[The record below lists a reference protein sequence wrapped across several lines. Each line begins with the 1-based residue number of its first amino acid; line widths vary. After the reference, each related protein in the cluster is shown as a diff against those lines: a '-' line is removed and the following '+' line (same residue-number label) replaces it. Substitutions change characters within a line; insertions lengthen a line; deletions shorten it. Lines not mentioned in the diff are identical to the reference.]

1 MINTGTYFLF
11 FLTCLALPFHLTAQ
25 DEVNTDPC
33 RIADIQK
40 QADSIK
46 QYYTREGFTVLREA
60 SISMESEY
68 ELPILMPMKQG
79 EPYEIV
85 FIGDS
90 RSNICEVKM
99 YDYKE
104 RQVVYQRKKDGEPY
118 QNIIQYGY
126 KPQMSEYH
134 MIKPVQVNEFQK
146 KNLCGYIIFLRK
158 TGPSLTKAIL

>member
-1 MINTGTYFLF
+1 MKNAGTCILYLII
-11 FLTCLALPFHLTAQ
+11 LMLPFQLVAQ
-25 DEVNTDPC
+25 SITKDPC
-33 RIADIQK
+33 SIGSILQ

-46 QYYTREGFTVLREA
+46 EHYSKEGFTVLREA
-60 SISMESEY
+60 SISMDSEY

-85 FIGDS
+85 FIGDA

-104 RQVVYQRKKDGEPY
+104 EQVVYQRKKEGEPD
-118 QNIIQYGY
+118 QHIIQYGY
-126 KPQMSEYH
+126 RPKTSEYH
-134 MIKPVQVNEFQK
+134 LIKPVQVNDQQK

-158 TGPSLTKAIL
+158 TGPSLTRAAL

>member
-1 MINTGTYFLF
+1 MKNAGTYVLY
-11 FLTCLALPFHLTAQ
+11 LIILLLPFQMVAQ
-25 DEVNTDPC
+25 TKTIDPC
-33 RIADIQK
+33 SIGSILR

-46 QYYTREGFTVLREA
+46 QYYTKEGFTVLREA
-60 SISMESEY
+60 SVSMDSEY

-85 FIGDS
+85 FIGDA

-99 YDYKE
+99 YDYQE
-104 RQVVYQRKKDGEPY
+104 QQVVYQRKKDNEPD
-118 QNIIQYGY
+118 QHIIRYGY
-126 KPQMSEYH
+126 KPKASEYH
-134 MIKPVQVNEFQK
+134 LVKPVQVNEQQK